1 MLLACFVAQDGF
13 SLTVITLARLPR
25 CWGYKRVPL
34 CLTPFSFWSLE
45 QAAEPE
51 ISCLEHTALPQPLP
65 ILPEEAEG
73 CASLLI
79 HF

>member
-1 MLLACFVAQDGF
+1 MPD
-13 SLTVITLARLPR
+13 S
-25 CWGYKRVPL
+25 
-34 CLTPFSFWSLE
+34 FSFWSLE

-51 ISCLEHTALPQPLP
+51 ISCLEHAALPQPLP